1 MNTRRQGA
9 RAAAANDGSSAVD
22 PLIGATIG
30 GRYTIRRLLARGGV
44 GLVYLAQQRDPDREV
59 VVKVLAPNWI
69 DNTEAVARFER
80 EGQRLGAVQHANI
93 VSLYEC
99 GHENGVA
106 FLAMEYLHG
115 ELLGDYVARKG
126 GRLGIEEFVPIAAQI
141 LKGLGYAHSRG
152 LMHRDIKPSNI
163 MLCVRKG
170 RANFVKILDFGMAK
184 LIAGEQDITSEQIVG
199 TANFLSPEQI
209 KGEAV
214 DARVDVYSLGVLFY
228 GLLCGRLPF
237 DADNNAAILY
247 RHVNDAPRPLAEAL
261 PAGHNV
267 PAGLIELIM
276 QCLAKNPDERPAD
289 ADAMVE
295 ALIDSVQASM
305 FHLPLADSSNGAVL
319 SSSSLTG
326 VPNPDSQLNDLSSA
340 DLPRAATGPVGRPLT
355 QRGLRPPT
363 QRGLRPPTHAPTHRG
378 LRPPS
383 MPQSAAADADPVSTI
398 ITLEAASVASP
409 RGNWGLI
416 LGAVAALLAGGLLA
430 AVYVL
435 GGPKDAP
442 PAPTVAGPLP
452 GVSAAERARV
462 AEILDQVDADI
473 LSGEFDKARG
483 QLDTASVQIE
493 SDPTL
498 KNRAARQRDRI
509 AVATTFAAAQRLEK
523 EGKTAAA
530 LGAYQDILAIDPGH
544 VDARSA
550 VARLR
555 ETTTPTPTP
564 PPITSPGAKVPGKRV
579 PGAPVVP
586 GKPGKPGEPAPVDTT
601 AAPEPPPPEKPAE
614 EEDPFLPVAK
624 KDDGGIFLPVGGTK

>member
-1 MNTRRQGA
+1 MNTRRQGSRASTTREAA
-9 RAAAANDGSSAVD
+9 REGSSAVD

-44 GLVYLAQQRDPDREV
+44 GLVYLAHQRDPDREV

-106 FLAMEYLHG
+106 FLAMEYLLG
-115 ELLGDYVARKG
+115 ELLGDYVTRKG
-126 GRLGIEEFVPIAAQI
+126 GRLSVEEFVPIAAQI

-163 MLCVRKG
+163 MLCVSKG

-261 PAGHNV
+261 PPGHDV
-267 PAGLIELIM
+267 PPGLIDLIM
-276 QCLAKNPDERPAD
+276 QCLAKDPDERPAD

-295 ALIDSVQASM
+295 ALIDCVQASM
-305 FHLPLADSSNGAVL
+305 FHLPLADSSSGAL
-319 SSSSLTG
+319 HSSSSLTG
-326 VPNPDSQLNDLSSA
+326 VPSVPVAAAAEDNSSVNLA
-340 DLPRAATGPVGRPLT
+340 RPATGRAQT
-355 QRGLRPPT
+355 HRGLRPPT
-363 QRGLRPPTHAPTHRG
+363 QRGLRPPTHRG

-383 MPQSAAADADPVSTI
+383 MPSPAAGTEPVSAI

-416 LGAVAALLAGGLLA
+416 VGAVAALLAGGLLA

-435 GGPKDAP
+435 GGPKEVAP
-442 PAPTVAGPLP
+442 AAAVAGVNPAA
-452 GVSAAERARV
+452 SAASRARV
-462 AEILDQVDADI
+462 AEVLDQVDADI

-483 QLDTASVQIE
+483 KLDTAAREIE
-493 SDPTL
+493 ADPDL

-544 VDARSA
+544 VDARTA

-555 ETTTPTPTP
+555 ETKAPAPTPTPTP
-564 PPITSPGAKVPGKRV
+564 TPGSKTPGKRGT
-579 PGAPVVP
+579 PGTTS
-586 GKPGKPGEPAPVDTT
+586 KPGSPGEPAPVGTT

>member
-1 MNTRRQGA
+1 MHVPPRVRRLMNTRRQGS
-9 RAAAANDGSSAVD
+9 RAATTSEGSSAVD
-22 PLIGATIG
+22 PLIGATLA
-30 GRYTIRRLLARGGV
+30 GRYTILRLLARGGV
-44 GLVYLAQQRDPDREV
+44 GLVYLAHQRDPDREV

-69 DNTEAVARFER
+69 DNSEAVARFER

-99 GHENGVA
+99 GHESGVA
-106 FLAMEYLHG
+106 YLAMEYLQG

-163 MLCVRKG
+163 MLCIRKG

-237 DADNNAAILY
+237 EADNNAAILY
-247 RHVNDAPRPLAEAL
+247 RHVNEAPRPLAEAL
-261 PAGHNV
+261 PRGHDV

-295 ALIDSVQASM
+295 SLIDCVQASM
-305 FHLPLADSSNGAVL
+305 FHLPLADSSTGAL
-319 SSSSLTG
+319 SSSSSLSGT
-326 VPNPDSQLNDLSSA
+326 PSSDSQLTDASSTNLA
-340 DLPRAATGPVGRPLT
+340 RPAAVAAGRSPTQRGLRPLT

-363 QRGLRPPTHAPTHRG
+363 QRGLRPPSVA
-378 LRPPS
+378 S
-383 MPQSAAADADPVSTI
+383 VADPVSTI
-398 ITLEAASVASP
+398 ITLEAATVASP

-416 LGAVAALLAGGLLA
+416 VGAVAALLAGGLLA

-435 GGPKDAP
+435 GGPKDVAP
-442 PAPTVAGPLP
+442 PVPSVAGRSP
-452 GVSAAERARV
+452 GVTPAERARV
-462 AEILDQVDADI
+462 AEVLDQVDGDI
-473 LSGEFDKARG
+473 LSGEFDRARG
-483 QLDTASVQIE
+483 KLDTLAREIE
-493 SDPTL
+493 ADPDL

-555 ETTTPTPTP
+555 ESTKPAVPVPPTP
-564 PPITSPGAKVPGKRV
+564 IPGKTPSKRGG
-579 PGAPVVP
+579 PGNAKPVDP
-586 GKPGKPGEPAPVDTT
+586 GPAPVDTT

-624 KDDGGIFLPVGGTK
+624 KDDSGIFLPVGGTK